1 MQRKKQSLLESLCNV
16 LVGYIVALISLLI
29 IFPMFDVN
37 LKLEENMM
45 ISAYFTLISIGR
57 SYSLRRLFNRKQNRN
72 PIMDRSD
79 K

>member
-1 MQRKKQSLLESLCNV
+1 MQSKKQSLLESLCNI
-16 LVGYIVALISLLI
+16 LVGYIVALISQLL

-45 ISAYFTLISIGR
+45 ISAYFTLTSIGR

-72 PIMDRSD
+72 PIMDME
-79 K
+79 

>member
-1 MQRKKQSLLESLCNV
+1 MQSKKQSLLESPCNV
-16 LVGYIVALISLLI
+16 LVGYIVALISQLL

-45 ISAYFTLISIGR
+45 ISAYFTLTSIGR

-72 PIMDRSD
+72 PIMDME
-79 K
+79 

>member
-1 MQRKKQSLLESLCNV
+1 MQSKKQSLLESLCNV
-16 LVGYIVALISLLI
+16 LVGYIVALISQLL

-37 LKLEENMM
+37 LKLEENRM

-72 PIMDRSD
+72 PIMDME
-79 K
+79 